1 MSQQFFHQN
10 HQLASS
16 SSPLSLS
23 PSISALN
30 NNSSNDDHAH
40 RSTLPTLSH
49 QTTNMTTTT
58 TSSLSSSASLSSTA
72 NTIHNMNNNNSNNN
86 NNNSSSHSHSHHH
99 HHPHHHDHDTDFD
112 TDTMSMM
119 SSHQRQSSSLQQQQ
133 QHSNKLQIGG
143 PLNAMSASPDG
154 SLIAVGGRTVYRIVK
169 LNSENHTF
177 QLHIP
182 IRVAKKGMNYGV
194 VDLKWHPMQSCS
206 NLIATAPTNGK
217 VILWNIHS
225 SHSVRLGMLF

>member
-16 SSPLSLS
+16 SSSSPLSLS

-30 NNSSNDDHAH
+30 NSSNDDHAY

-72 NTIHNMNNNNSNNN
+72 NMNNNN

-119 SSHQRQSSSLQQQQ
+119 SSHQRQSSSLQQQ